1 MKYFSYS
8 SSDNQ
13 LRLKTKIAG
22 KEVSKYV
29 QKTKNIIIIGSHG
42 SGKTRMMD
50 KFAEH
55 AAKLYKK
62 KEELAKVIFFKASDS
77 IAEII
82 HNNLEEGKSKDSL
95 AEFLDVDIN
104 DLTLNQITR
113 IEALKVKAKK
123 CILIIDDV
131 DKLSGKKLELAK
143 EFVRDA
149 RIIAISA
156 FNESMIN
163 KTIYD
168 KVKKKSIEYID
179 LKTTTSKD
187 ATNYLFIGFVA
198 FIFLCGWHELAL
210 LLMAGKFAMR
220 GMGR

>member
-8 SSDNQ
+8 PTNNQ
-13 LRLKTKIAG
+13 LQLLTKISG
-22 KEVSKYV
+22 KVTSKYIP
-29 QKTKNIIIIGSHG
+29 KTNNVIIIGSHG
-42 SGKTRMMD
+42 SGKTRMIG

-62 KEELAKVIFFKASDS
+62 KEELANVIYFKASDS

-82 HNNLEEGKSKDSL
+82 YNNLEEGKSKDAL
-95 AEFLDVDIN
+95 AEFLDMDIS

-113 IEALKVKAKK
+113 IEALKLKAKK
-123 CILIIDDV
+123 CILIIDDI

>member
-1 MKYFSYS
+1 MKFFSYS

-13 LRLKTKIAG
+13 IRLKTKIAG
-22 KEVSKYV
+22 KETSKYV
-29 QKTKNIIIIGSHG
+29 PKSNNIIIIGSHG
-42 SGKTRMMD
+42 SGKTRLLS

-55 AAKLYKK
+55 ASKLYRKK
-62 KEELAKVIFFKASDS
+62 DILANVIFFKATDS
-77 IAEII
+77 IAEILY
-82 HNNLEEGKSKDSL
+82 NNLEEGKSKDAL
-95 AEFLDVDIN
+95 AEFLDMDIN
-104 DLTLNQITR
+104 ELSLNQITR
-113 IEALKVKAKK
+113 IEALKLKAKK

-168 KVKKKSIEYID
+168 KVKKKNIEYID
-179 LKTTTSKD
+179 LKATTSKD
-187 ATNYLFIGFVA
+187 ATNYLLIGFVA

-210 LLMAGKFAMR
+210 LLVAGKFAMR

>member
-8 SSDNQ
+8 QTNNQ
-13 LRLKTKIAG
+13 LQLLVKIAG
-22 KEVSKYV
+22 KVTSKYV
-29 QKTKNIIIIGSHG
+29 PKTNNIIIIGSHG
-42 SGKTRMMD
+42 SGKTRMLS

-55 AAKLYKK
+55 AANLYRKK
-62 KEELAKVIFFKASDS
+62 DILANVIFFKASDS
-77 IAEII
+77 LAEII
-82 HNNLEEGKSKDSL
+82 HNNLEEGKSRDVL

-123 CILIIDDV
+123 CILVIDDI

-168 KVKKKSIEYID
+168 KVKKKNIEYID

-187 ATNYLFIGFVA
+187 ATNYLFIAFVA